1 MSRLKILISCFIF
14 LWISSDL
21 MAEDSITLDEE
32 TGNYII
38 RYEVDGVMK
47 KAVLVPASNVSVR
60 ITPKLTTR
68 DADRIVYRYK
78 VKADTK
84 AGLPLATLA
93 MNSKPIIQGSL
104 TSPARWKSLSFP
116 QFNSDTIR
124 IGWMHEEH
132 RHEHLKRGHDVVK
145 LFTMESDYLPG
156 FGDIEVSGKTPILR
170 FEGYGPSYDVAQQLR
185 QLRKSKIGS
194 AKLISAIP
202 AITVSRPFDLV
213 ETLDAFHQHV
223 VAARNDARLAQH
235 ITDKLISDL
244 ETALNSAR
252 SGDEDVVKDRLK
264 AILRKTRGNESH
276 DDHKTESDKNHE
288 NDHLSELVNDVIGFN
303 VRFILRRL
311 HKHHS

>member
-1 MSRLKILISCFIF
+1 MSRLKILISCFVF

-93 MNSKPIIQGSL
+93 MNSKPIIQESL
-104 TSPARWKSLSFP
+104 TSPPGWKSLSFP
-116 QFNSDTIR
+116 QFNSDLIR

-132 RHEHLKRGHDVVK
+132 HHEHTKRGHIVK

-156 FGDIEVSGKTPILR
+156 FGEIKVRGDTPILA
-170 FEGYGPSYDVAQQLR
+170 FEGYGPSYEVAKQVDQLMK
-185 QLRKSKIGS
+185 QEIDS
-194 AKLISAIP
+194 AKIISAVP

-213 ETLDAFHQHV
+213 ETMDAFYRHIV
-223 VAARNDARLAQH
+223 NANNDARLAQH

-244 ETALNSAR
+244 ETVLNSAR
-252 SGDEDVVKDRLK
+252 SGDEDAVKNRLK